1 MGRWSDIMKLTHD
14 QSLRRNC
21 SSLRRT
27 LKTMDL
33 AANFIVLSKGEK
45 KYEFSCGNSDSKEGN
60 TIFIILES
68 NVCKSRQL
76 QLW

>member
-1 MGRWSDIMKLTHD
+1 
-14 QSLRRNC
+14 
-21 SSLRRT
+21 
-27 LKTMDL
+27 MDL

-45 KYEFSCGNSDSKEGN
+45 STSFHVINNCGNSDSKEGD

-76 QLW
+76 QL

>member
-1 MGRWSDIMKLTHD
+1 MKLTHD

-45 KYEFSCGNSDSKEGN
+45 STSFHVINNCGNSDSKEGN

-76 QLW
+76 QL